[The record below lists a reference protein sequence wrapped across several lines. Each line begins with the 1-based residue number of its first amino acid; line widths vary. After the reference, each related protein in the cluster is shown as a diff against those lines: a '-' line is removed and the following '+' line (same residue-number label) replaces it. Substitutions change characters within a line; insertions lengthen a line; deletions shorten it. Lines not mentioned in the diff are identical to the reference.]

1 MTDRIEIELIA
12 AIGGPSGLG
21 APGAHVEI
29 ARLRSETDRL
39 RAAVCEL
46 LAERDQLRSQ
56 LAEIREQATQ
66 ASEPVMTEVARG
78 LVRRIARERQEQRRA
93 SARAREVAFNS
104 AQMLKAVASACGVRM
119 ANYLRTSGPRREDLD
134 KVRAAA
140 LRLRADQIE
149 ALAERDRL
157 RVEVG
162 RLRARRQAVLALCRD
177 AMKLPTLDDPRP
189 ASDFVSPRA
198 VLAALGETP

>member
-78 LVRRIARERQEQRRA
+78 LVRRIARAGMDMDIQAWQRTA
-93 SARAREVAFNS
+93 SALRGVCGAAWPVCEERMGTIPPADPDRWCPRCGWARHIHPG
-104 AQMLKAVASACGVRM
+104 Q
-119 ANYLRTSGPRREDLD
+119 
-134 KVRAAA
+134 
-140 LRLRADQIE
+140 
-149 ALAERDRL
+149 
-157 RVEVG
+157 
-162 RLRARRQAVLALCRD
+162 
-177 AMKLPTLDDPRP
+177 
-189 ASDFVSPRA
+189 
-198 VLAALGETP
+198 TP